1 MISLL
6 DVTKRLGSDM
16 VLSHVTLNME
26 RGTITCL
33 RGVNGSGKTMLL
45 RMAAGL
51 ILPTRGTV
59 SVDGLVLGRDIEFPP
74 SMGLLIER
82 PAFISSLAG
91 LKNLLLLASLRNEV
105 GEDEIRA
112 SIERVGL
119 SPDDRRP
126 VRKYSL
132 GMRQRLGIAAAI
144 MEHPDFVILDEPFN
158 GLDAHGIE
166 LIVNLLN
173 DERDRGACLAVSCHA
188 LDEFEEQCDKIVTMR
203 NGYITDVREGA
214 QAAQR
219 NPREEEL
226 PSFQKTTAELP

>member
-6 DVTKRLGSDM
+6 DVTKRLGSDV
-16 VLSHVTLNME
+16 VLSQVTLDMK

-33 RGVNGSGKTMLL
+33 KGVNGSGKTMLL

-51 ILPTRGTV
+51 ILPTSGTV
-59 SVDGLVLGRDIEFPP
+59 SVDGLSLGRDIEFPS

-82 PAFISSLAG
+82 PAFIDSLSG
-91 LKNLLLLASLRNEV
+91 LKNLLLLASLRNIA
-105 GEDEIRA
+105 GEDEIRI

-144 MEHPDFVILDEPFN
+144 MEHPELIILDEPFN

-166 LIVNLLN
+166 LIVNLLS

-203 NGYITDVREGA
+203 SGCVTDVRDGTHVA
-214 QAAQR
+214 KR
-219 NPREEEL
+219 NPQKEKL
-226 PSFQKTTAELP
+226 PAFRKTIAGSF